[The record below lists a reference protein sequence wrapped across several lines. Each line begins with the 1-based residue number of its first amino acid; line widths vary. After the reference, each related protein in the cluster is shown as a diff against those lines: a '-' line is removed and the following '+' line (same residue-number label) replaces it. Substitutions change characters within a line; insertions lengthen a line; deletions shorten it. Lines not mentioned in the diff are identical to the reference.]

1 MHAVLSLIDLRRTL
15 TLAFLILVA
24 PLAQASDAEAQ
35 ASLLRVAGLGPDARV
50 QFAEAPNARAAF
62 GVVLSAGGGK
72 LVVLRRG
79 PSGTYELE
87 AQSAE
92 FANDFG
98 TGYYVEIVQAPGPDR
113 FSVQVN
119 AHSGCGVK
127 VQTYRF
133 ARVHGAWR
141 VAGYDQAEPDAQTCD
156 VNLRSRD
163 YSANLLTGRVL
174 VTQYKSGKASAR
186 ASRLARLPAPKLGD
200 FHFAIFESEP

>member
-87 AQSAE
+87 AQNAE

-133 ARVHGAWR
+133 AR
-141 VAGYDQAEPDAQTCD
+141 EI
-156 VNLRSRD
+156 
-163 YSANLLTGRVL
+163 GRAHV
-174 VTQYKSGKASAR
+174 
-186 ASRLARLPAPKLGD
+186 
-200 FHFAIFESEP
+200 